1 MGIDLLK
8 IVTTLCEA
16 IEGNNNQ
23 GAWRSHQRI
32 TSWWRMQHEINS
44 LAKSKTTQ
52 QQIIVIIYLI
62 STHQKKSAHPGAHNV
77 NIAHN
82 INQLEACANRTNNQ
96 IDTIEYSILSSEQH
110 KSP

>member
-1 MGIDLLK
+1 MSIDSLK

-16 IEGNNNQ
+16 IEENNNQ

-44 LAKSKTTQ
+44 LANPRQRNNKTARP
-52 QQIIVIIYLI
+52 I
-62 STHQKKSAHPGAHNV
+62 AHNV
-77 NIAHN
+77 NIAHKVDRP
-82 INQLEACANRTNNQ
+82 EAYANRTTNQ
-96 IDTIEYSILSSEQH
+96 IDMIEYSILSSEQH